1 MGFMIDDLQ
10 NPSIGWGWS
19 RQLMIAPTVF
29 DEWVKGHPSGSRS
42 RKPEPP
48 KAGSGP
54 FTSSLAATNRQRS
67 DRKPMCSGQAWRVE
81 MTPAGLD
88 RSFRPDFQLLD
99 DRPPLLG
106 TGPHKSTERVP
117 CLSFAR
123 EDLEP
128 KIVNP

>member
-1 MGFMIDDLQ
+1 
-10 NPSIGWGWS
+10 
-19 RQLMIAPTVF
+19 MIAPTVF
-29 DEWVKGHPSGSRS
+29 DEWVKGHQSGSRS
-42 RKPEPP
+42 RKSERPARPQ
-48 KAGSGP
+48 KQVLA